1 MLFIIISFLMA
12 IIALIFKIRDNKK
25 HNSNTDQVVENNRS
39 GIENVL
45 LGIVLFVPVFV
56 LCFISITFIL
66 SIIFSFILGSQSG
79 EWAYAM
85 IIAAIL
91 SPILTIIS
99 VVQTLSKGGKS

>member
-1 MLFIIISFLMA
+1 MLFIIISFLIA

-25 HNSNTDQVVENNRS
+25 HNSNTNQIVGNNRS
-39 GIENVL
+39 GLENVL
-45 LGIVLFVPVFV
+45 LGIVHFVPIFV

-85 IIAAIL
+85 IISAIL

-99 VVQTLSKGGKS
+99 IVQTLSKGGKS